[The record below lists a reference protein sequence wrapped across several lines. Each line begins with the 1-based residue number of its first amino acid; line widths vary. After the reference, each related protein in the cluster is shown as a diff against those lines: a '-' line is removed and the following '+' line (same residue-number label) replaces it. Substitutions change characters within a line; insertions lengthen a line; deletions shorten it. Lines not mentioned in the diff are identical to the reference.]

1 MVAEA
6 EAEAVTLPE
15 EKAFMGGGGGG
26 LLAQALEEHQFLEVL
41 VVVVVVVQGLLRQ
54 EVEVVLLPV
63 GQRLVLVL
71 VVNFKFGE
79 LRNESS
85 NY

>member
-15 EKAFMGGGGGG
+15 EKAFMGVAGVG